1 MNQLKRLRELILQE
15 KQIKSEIQSI
25 KDQCMEDYLNQ
36 EKLIL
41 EEEGIKI
48 SFVPESKSTSIDLR
62 EVQKKE
68 PTLYKDLLDVY
79 PKETVKKAYV
89 KATVR

>member
-48 SFVPESKSTSIDLR
+48 SFVPESKTTTIDLKA
-62 EVQKKE
+62 VQKKE
-68 PTLYKDLLDVY
+68 SKLYKDLLDVY